1 MFSIKYFHV
10 LALQDLLGEKVKM
23 HNMCIDPEPGEWI
36 LDIYML
42 SFVNSKLLL
51 SEIRCKVKRRFYPVV
66 LDLCEVPITDWW
78 QGLWLISTR
87 L

>member
-1 MFSIKYFHV
+1 MFSINYFHV
-10 LALQDLLGEKVKM
+10 LALQDLLGEKVEV
-23 HNMCIDPEPGEWI
+23 HSMCIDPEPGDWI
-36 LDIYML
+36 LDVYML
-42 SFVNSKLLL
+42 SFVNRRQLL
-51 SEIRCKVKRRFYPVV
+51 SEIRSKVKRGFYPVV